1 MLLVVLPED
10 LVLRATVQQ
19 TETLRLDC
27 ADNCKSAHNSVLVKN
42 LCDWKLKFP
51 EKAPLVQPDLLFLVF
66 RCNVICLY
74 IPGIFENYYIPG
86 IDSRFL
92 PFVVHFQNSF
102 NALVV
107 PAVTVKNEYKN
118 LRNWNAWS
126 IQNILADLC
135 IPSISGFYPSN
146 DNFNFACS

>member
-92 PFVVHFQNSF
+92 PFVVHFQK
-102 NALVV
+102 LVV
-107 PAVTVKNEYKN
+107 VFNYYWLFLPLRCRENFYERKRCRENMYMN
-118 LRNWNAWS
+118 LRNGNAWS
-126 IQNILADLC
+126 IQNILPDCAFLH
-135 IPSISGFYPSN
+135 P
-146 DNFNFACS
+146 

>member
-51 EKAPLVQPDLLFLVF
+51 EKVPLVQPDLLFLVF

-86 IDSRFL
+86 IDSRYSKSSGPIL
-92 PFVVHFQNSF
+92 DDGHFI
-102 NALVV
+102 
-107 PAVTVKNEYKN
+107 E
-118 LRNWNAWS
+118 
-126 IQNILADLC
+126 
-135 IPSISGFYPSN
+135 ISL
-146 DNFNFACS
+146 

>member
-27 ADNCKSAHNSVLVKN
+27 ADNCKSAHSSVLVKN

-51 EKAPLVQPDLLFLVF
+51 EK
-66 RCNVICLY
+66 
-74 IPGIFENYYIPG
+74 
-86 IDSRFL
+86 
-92 PFVVHFQNSF
+92 NSF

-135 IPSISGFYPSN
+135 IPSISESR
-146 DNFNFACS
+146 